1 MSFVFDA
8 LENVRCDVLAV
19 SHKPRIDTG
28 RYMLTTPTYAQNTE
42 IGNLEHFFMSVWIVG
57 KVEAPPNENNI
68 VPKAKRKGEIRRTQ
82 QHWGMNIRFTLDKTY
97 HPHFSC
103 EILATQWI
111 ALTDD
116 WNVNISRHILVKKSC
131 HFFITLDNLVSRLGH
146 TETIGSLC
154 SEMDHRCSQ
163 NVVRKNKRAHEA
175 QPVVSLMFLPHFDVF
190 CDLLL
195 YRPTAT

>member
-1 MSFVFDA
+1 MLKKSSKDCDTGFITITKLNSRWSVISTSTMSNITAAASCPSYFTLSRMFDVMFLPYA
-8 LENVRCDVLAV
+8 T
-19 SHKPRIDTG
+19 KPRIETG

-68 VPKAKRKGEIRRTQ
+68 VPKAKRKGEIKRTQ

-97 HPHFSC
+97 HPHLSC

-116 WNVNISRHILVKKSC
+116 WNVNVSQHILVKKSC
-131 HFFITLDNLVSRLGH
+131 HFLLHWITW
-146 TETIGSLC
+146 
-154 SEMDHRCSQ
+154 
-163 NVVRKNKRAHEA
+163 
-175 QPVVSLMFLPHFDVF
+175 
-190 CDLLL
+190 
-195 YRPTAT
+195 